1 MNKAV
6 LILAGM
12 VLVGCSKSDRVGSD
26 APNKVE
32 GNDFGKRTEIVSN
45 DTQSAVGVA
54 PASQKSSGGN
64 QIGGPGDK
72 DGTAV
77 VGTDIELQQR
87 VRVAISTG
95 STGTSGRIAES
106 QLSPIEVTAKDG
118 VVTLRGPVEAS
129 RRDTMVKVVRGLPG
143 VKSINDNLTVR

>member
-6 LILAGM
+6 FVLAGV
-12 VLVGCSKSDRVGSD
+12 VLAGCSKSAQLGSD

-54 PASQKSSGGN
+54 PVSQKSSGGN
-64 QIGGPGDK
+64 LIGGPGDK
-72 DGTAV
+72 DSTAV
-77 VGTDIELQQR
+77 VGTDAELQQR

-95 STGTSGRIAES
+95 STGTSGRVAES

-118 VVTLRGPVEAS
+118 VVTLSGPVAAA
-129 RRDTMVKVVRGLPG
+129 RRATIVKVVRGLPG
-143 VKSINDNLTVR
+143 VRSVNDNLNPQ

>member
-6 LILAGM
+6 LILAGV
-12 VLVGCSKSDRVGSD
+12 VLAGCSKSERIGSD

-54 PASQKSSGGN
+54 PVSQKSSGGN
-64 QIGGPGDK
+64 QIGGPGDR
-72 DGTAV
+72 DATAV
-77 VGTDIELQQR
+77 VGTDAELQQR

-95 STGTSGRIAES
+95 STGTSGRVAES
-106 QLSPIEVTAKDG
+106 QLSPIEVTAKEG
-118 VVTLRGPVEAS
+118 VITLSGPVDAT
-129 RRDTMVKVVRGLPG
+129 RRDTIVKVVRGLPG
-143 VKSINDNLTVR
+143 VKSVNDNLVVR